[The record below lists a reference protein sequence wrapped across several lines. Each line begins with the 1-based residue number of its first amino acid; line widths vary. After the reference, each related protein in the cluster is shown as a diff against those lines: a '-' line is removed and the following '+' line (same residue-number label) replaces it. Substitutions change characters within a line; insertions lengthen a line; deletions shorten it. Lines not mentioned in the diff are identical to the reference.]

1 MFVSFSPL
9 NFLRDLYS
17 SNQARN
23 GATRNRRY
31 ALLGALLALAI
42 FVGGCSFGNT
52 RKDAAVKSAKN
63 VQSSA
68 TELSAR
74 NQSLLGI
81 YSAEIESAADKI
93 MFETPSTA
101 GRRQALA
108 WKAEAIPILQN
119 TMLNSNP
126 VAAMVDTWAFV
137 YQMRNYFQQPALQTQ
152 LGQLQ
157 PVATETISR
166 MDAQMEQLVRT
177 AAPTANIAD
186 MRKRI
191 ESWAAAHPIQKGLP
205 GRDSMDAELIHR
217 VGQSDLG
224 AVASVRALEQGMGDL
239 TARLDAYNVYAP
251 KQARWQAELLL
262 SDLAQDP
269 HMTTVASNLG
279 AISSAAG
286 KASDDIDRMPEFMK
300 QARAAVVSD
309 VQGQRLAT
317 QEFLDQ
323 QRTLTLNAL
332 RQERIATL
340 AALNDQRLGATS
352 DLRGERQAVM
362 DALHNEEVEA
372 MNSIRGMS
380 EATLKQME
388 NRGRTLIDHFFV
400 RALELLLLT
409 LALLALGAWLML
421 RMFIRSTG
429 RGGEGE
435 RILYRAA

>member
-1 MFVSFSPL
+1 MFVRFSPL
-9 NFLRDLYS
+9 NFLRDLSS

-23 GATRNRRY
+23 GAPRHRGY

-63 VQSSA
+63 VNSSA
-68 TELSAR
+68 AELSAR

-93 MFETPSTA
+93 MFATPSTA

-119 TMLNSNP
+119 TMLKTDP
-126 VAAMVDTWAFV
+126 VAAIVDTWAFI
-137 YQMRNYFQQPALQTQ
+137 YQMKNYFQQPAVRTQ
-152 LGQLQ
+152 LGPLQ
-157 PVATETISR
+157 PVAADTLSR
-166 MDAQMEQLVRT
+166 MDEQMEKLIRA

-186 MRKRI
+186 LRKKT
-191 ESWAAAHPIQKGLP
+191 ESWAAAHPIQRGLP
-205 GRDSMDAELIHR
+205 GRESMDAELIHR

-224 AVASVRALEQGMGDL
+224 AVASVRALEEGMGDL

-269 HMTTVASNLG
+269 HFAAAASNLG
-279 AISSAAG
+279 TITSAAG
-286 KASDDIDRMPEFMK
+286 KASDSIERMPEYMK
-300 QARAAVVSD
+300 QARAAVLSD

-317 QEFLDQ
+317 QDFLDQ
-323 QRTLTLNAL
+323 ERTLTLAAL
-332 RQERIATL
+332 RQERIATV
-340 AALNDQRLGATS
+340 AALNGERLGATS
-352 DLRGERQAVM
+352 DLRGERQIVLE
-362 DALHNEEVEA
+362 ALHNEQVEA
-372 MNSIRGMS
+372 MNSIRGMGES
-380 EATLKQME
+380 TLKEMD
-388 NRGRTLIDHFFV
+388 NRGRALIDHFFV

-409 LALLALGAWLML
+409 LVLLAIGAWLLL
-421 RMFIRSTG
+421 RMFTRTAG
-429 RGGEGE
+429 RGGE
-435 RILYRAA
+435 RVVYRAA

>member
-23 GATRNRRY
+23 GARRDRGY
-31 ALLGALLALAI
+31 ALLGALFALAI
-42 FVGGCSFGNT
+42 FVGGCSSGNT
-52 RKDAAVKSAKN
+52 RKDAAVKAAKN
-63 VQSSA
+63 VNSSA
-68 TELSAR
+68 AELSAR

-81 YSAEIESAADKI
+81 YSAEIEAAADKI
-93 MFETPSTA
+93 MFDSPTTA
-101 GRRQALA
+101 GRQQALA

-119 TMLNSNP
+119 TMLKTDP
-126 VAAMVDTWAFV
+126 VAAIADTWAFI
-137 YQMRNYFQQPALQTQ
+137 YQMRNFFQQPAVRTQ
-152 LGQLQ
+152 LGPLQ
-157 PVATETISR
+157 PVAADTLSR
-166 MDAQMEQLVRT
+166 MDEQMENLIKS

-186 MRKRI
+186 LRKKT
-191 ESWAAAHPIQKGLP
+191 ESWAAAHPIQRGLP
-205 GRDSMDAELIHR
+205 GRESMDAELIHR
-217 VGQSDLG
+217 LGQSDLG
-224 AVASVRALEQGMGDL
+224 AVASVRALEEGMGDL

-269 HMTTVASNLG
+269 HMATAASNLG
-279 AISSAAG
+279 AISSAAE
-286 KASDDIDRMPEFMK
+286 KASEDIDRMPEFMK

-323 QRTLTLNAL
+323 ERTLTLNAL
-332 RQERIATL
+332 RQERIATV
-340 AALNDQRLGATS
+340 AALNDQRLAATS
-352 DLRGERQAVM
+352 DLRGERQAVL

-372 MNSIRGMS
+372 MNSIRGIS

-421 RMFIRSTG
+421 RMFIRS

>member
-1 MFVSFSPL
+1 MFVRFSPL
-9 NFLRDLYS
+9 SSFSDPSS

-23 GATRNRRY
+23 GATPHLGFY
-31 ALLGALLALAI
+31 ALLVLAI
-42 FVGGCSFGNT
+42 FFGGCAIGNT

-68 TELSAR
+68 AELSAR
-74 NQSLLGI
+74 NQSLLGV

-93 MFETPSTA
+93 MFATPSTA

-119 TMLNSNP
+119 TMLKTDP

-137 YQMRNYFQQPALQTQ
+137 YQMKNYFQQPALQTQ

-186 MRKRI
+186 MRKKI
-191 ESWAAAHPIQKGLP
+191 ESWAVAHPIQKGLP
-205 GRDSMDAELIHR
+205 GRESMDAELIHR

-239 TARLDAYNVYAP
+239 NARLDAYNVYAP

-269 HMTTVASNLG
+269 HVAVAASNLG
-279 AISSAAG
+279 TITSAAG
-286 KASDDIDRMPEFMK
+286 KASGNIDRMPELMQ
-300 QARAAVVSD
+300 QAREAVLSD
-309 VQGQRLAT
+309 VQGQRLAI
-317 QEFLDQ
+317 QDFVDQ
-323 QRTLTLNAL
+323 QRALTLSAV

-340 AALNDQRLGATS
+340 AALNGERLGATS
-352 DLRGERQAVM
+352 DLRGE
-362 DALHNEEVEA
+362 
-372 MNSIRGMS
+372 
-380 EATLKQME
+380 
-388 NRGRTLIDHFFV
+388 
-400 RALELLLLT
+400 
-409 LALLALGAWLML
+409 
-421 RMFIRSTG
+421 
-429 RGGEGE
+429 
-435 RILYRAA
+435 